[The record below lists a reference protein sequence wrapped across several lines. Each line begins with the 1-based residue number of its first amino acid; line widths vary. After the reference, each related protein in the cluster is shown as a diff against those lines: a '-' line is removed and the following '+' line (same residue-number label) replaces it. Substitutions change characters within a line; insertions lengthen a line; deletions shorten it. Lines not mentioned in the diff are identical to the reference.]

1 MRLRYNNA
9 IGQLGGSGLTAAGT
23 TITFQS
29 APSFATLGAGDYI
42 PLVLEP
48 PVGSSPSA
56 NFEVVY
62 LTAYTAGQAT
72 GTIQRGQ
79 EGTTAV
85 AHNAGTTWVCA
96 PTQADEMNGLGPST
110 ALAGLVQGTE
120 TARNV
125 TAPGR
130 SCVLFEVQVDQPCR
144 LRIYATAA
152 QAAADVGR
160 GQTADP
166 TGNHGCLLEIVF
178 AAAGAY
184 NLSPIVTL
192 VMQDS
197 PASASFPCNVRC
209 DNGTT
214 LNVTLTG
221 YTVEA

>member
-23 TITFQS
+23 TITFQT
-29 APSFATLGAGDYI
+29 APSFATLSGDDYI

-72 GTIQRGQ
+72 GTIQRGR

-85 AHNAGTTWVCA
+85 AHNAGVTWVCA
-96 PTQADEMNGLGPST
+96 PTTSDAIGRNAPTTQFT
-110 ALAGLVQGTE
+110 GLVQGTE
-120 TARNV
+120 TTSTA

-130 SCVLFEVQVDQPCR
+130 SCVLYQFQADQPCR
-144 LRIYATAA
+144 FRIYATQA
-152 QAAADVGR
+152 QATADLSR
-160 GQTADP
+160 NQSTDP
-166 TGNHGCLLEIVF
+166 TGNHGCLLEMVLT
-178 AAAGAY
+178 AAGTF
-184 NLSPIVTL
+184 NLSPEVLITD
-192 VMQDS
+192 QDS
-197 PASASFPCNVRC
+197 PSSATFYCNVRC
-209 DNGTT
+209 DNGAV

-221 YTVEA
+221 LVLTP